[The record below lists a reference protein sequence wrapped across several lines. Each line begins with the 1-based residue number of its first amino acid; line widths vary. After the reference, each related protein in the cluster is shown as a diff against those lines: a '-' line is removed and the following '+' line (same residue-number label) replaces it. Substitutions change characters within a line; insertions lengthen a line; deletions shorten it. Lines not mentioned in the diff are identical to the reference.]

1 MFTTILGIKVGH
13 YTDVNAM
20 TGCTVIL
27 CPSGTVGSCDIRGS
41 APGSRETPLLDPEK
55 TMNQVNA
62 VLLTGGSAFGL
73 AAAEGVVNY
82 LVEKNIGY
90 ETPWVKVPIVPA
102 AVVFDLN
109 VGDKLVYPKP
119 EDAYKACKAA
129 TDGSIERGSVGAG
142 TGATVGKW
150 MGPQYWMKGGVGVA
164 EIKYN
169 DLIVSAIAVVNAI
182 GDVYDAN
189 GNILAGARHP
199 DGGFWAEVDPDA
211 RFGGI
216 PLPLN
221 TNTTL
226 VVVAANAKLSK
237 MDVYKMCR
245 RAQTG
250 MARAI
255 KPVHT
260 SHDGDCVFGLAT
272 GVVDIQIDYAAEM
285 AAEATAEAIRD
296 GVRSAVGNEEI
307 PGMK

>member
-1 MFTTILGIKVGH
+1 MFTTISGIKVGH
-13 YTDVNAM
+13 YTDTKAM

-27 CPSGTVGSCDIRGS
+27 CPPGAVGSCDMRGS

-55 TMNQVNA
+55 TMNQVHA
-62 VLLTGGSAFGL
+62 ILLTGGSAFGL
-73 AAAEGVVNY
+73 AAADGVVNY

-109 VGDKLVYPKP
+109 VGDKNVRPLPAH
-119 EDAYKACKAA
+119 AYEACKVA
-129 TDGSIERGSVGAG
+129 TDGNIERGSVGAG

-150 MGPQYWMKGGVGVA
+150 MGPQYWMKGGIGVA
-164 EIKYN
+164 EYKYN
-169 DLIVSAIAVVNAI
+169 DLIVSAFAVVNAV
-182 GDVYDAN
+182 GDVYDEY
-189 GNILAGARHP
+189 GKILAGARHP

-211 RFGGI
+211 RFGET

-226 VVVAANAKLSK
+226 VVVASNAKLNK

-245 RAQTG
+245 RAQSG

-272 GVVDIQIDYAAEM
+272 GVVDIQIDYAAEI
-285 AAEATAEAIRD
+285 AAEVTAEAIRD
-296 GVRSAVGNEEI
+296 GVRSAKGTEVI
-307 PGMK
+307 PGFK